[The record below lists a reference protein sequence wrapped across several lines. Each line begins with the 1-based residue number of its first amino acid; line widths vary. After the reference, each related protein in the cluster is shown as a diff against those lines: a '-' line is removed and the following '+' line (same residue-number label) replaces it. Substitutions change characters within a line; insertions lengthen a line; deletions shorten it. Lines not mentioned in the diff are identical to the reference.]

1 MAQAQSARGIDLST
15 MKQHSITYS
24 TGREKKVCKIFIL
37 FLDSNREGRFWL
49 KKNPYFSPTSEN
61 HEIICNTNY
70 FGLLVILWLRICAIG
85 EGRLLEVGACTRSY
99 GEFLNL
105 YTLTSVF
112 IISIL
117 SPVHLLMCWQGE
129 FVQQSRVSL
138 GGDHFL
144 YSHDIDVWFSG
155 DIVGRN

>member
-1 MAQAQSARGIDLST
+1 MAQAQSAWGIDLST
-15 MKQHSITYS
+15 MKQHSLTYS
-24 TGREKKVCKIFIL
+24 TGREKKVCKIFY
-37 FLDSNREGRFWL
+37 FWDSNREGRFCF
-49 KKNPYFSPTSEN
+49 KKNRYFSPTSEN

-117 SPVHLLMCWQGE
+117 SPVHLLMC
-129 FVQQSRVSL
+129 
-138 GGDHFL
+138 
-144 YSHDIDVWFSG
+144 
-155 DIVGRN
+155 

>member
-1 MAQAQSARGIDLST
+1 MAQAQNAWGIDLSA
-15 MKQHSITYS
+15 MKQHSVTYS

-49 KKNPYFSPTSEN
+49 KKILTFLLQVK
-61 HEIICNTNY
+61 IMKLFATNY

-105 YTLTSVF
+105 YALTSVF

-129 FVQQSRVSL
+129 FVQQSRLSL

-155 DIVGRN
+155 DIIGRN

>member
-1 MAQAQSARGIDLST
+1 MAQAQSAWGLDLST
-15 MKQHSITYS
+15 MKQHSVTYS
-24 TGREKKVCKIFIL
+24 TGRKKKVCKIFFF

-49 KKNPYFSPTSEN
+49 RKSPYFSPTSEN

-105 YTLTSVF
+105 YTLTSVCIF
-112 IISIL
+112 SIL
-117 SPVHLLMCWQGE
+117 FSIDLLMCWQGE
-129 FVQQSRVSL
+129 FVQQSRLSL

-144 YSHDIDVWFSG
+144 YSLDIDVWFSG
-155 DIVGRN
+155 DIIGRN